1 LSVLE
6 KNTSKEHFQ
15 SLETTFEIIKN
26 LRKKLKVKTLTHKDI
41 YIFQNMQKLDF
52 IKVGLQNIKS
62 HQTRATLIPNPL
74 YERVPGFRSAYP

>member
-1 LSVLE
+1 
-6 KNTSKEHFQ
+6 
-15 SLETTFEIIKN
+15 
-26 LRKKLKVKTLTHKDI
+26 
-41 YIFQNMQKLDF
+41 MQKLDF